1 MCSSI
6 FFIKTRDPKHNFT
19 FKSRPKAT
27 KRQSLQMTDRELLE
41 ICIKEI
47 AATYG
52 YPDVKLLRQR
62 DLEHLCLQVDKSS
75 GIMISLSTMKR
86 MVNGQFIRLP
96 QIATLNAFALCL
108 GYQNWQDFK
117 IRKQQVPRPPLSA
130 PPHPPAQKVPT
141 PLRKIPWK
149 LISSGLAVI
158 LVAITLSANHFS
170 SRTGSEI
177 RTRKADV
184 AAAPDTAVTFTARR
198 TTHNDIPNTVIFNY
212 NVDNMAGDSFFIQ
225 QSWDRNRRVR
235 IYKHKYTLTDIYYEP
250 GYHNAKLIVNEQVI
264 KTIGISIPTDQWF
277 FYSKESLT
285 RGYPS
290 YITPTDPVR
299 NGVLSLRP
307 EDLVK
312 SRIDPQKPQVYLY
325 TYFPGKMEAEGDNF
339 HLTSRIRMK
348 ELRNTACPMIMLET
362 FCQHNFMYFA
372 STLPG
377 CISNI
382 SVQFGEW
389 RLDGKENDLSGF
401 GCDVRAW
408 HVFDML
414 VQDRQVTIAI
424 DGKKV
429 FSGSYA
435 SSAGLITGLGFISNG
450 LCEVDAVELKGL
462 NGKTVYRND
471 FENGLPQ

>member
-1 MCSSI
+1 MNGFI

-19 FKSRPKAT
+19 VKSRPKAT
-27 KRQSLQMTDRELLE
+27 KRQSLPMTDRELIE
-41 ICIKEI
+41 ICVKEI

-52 YPDVKLLRQR
+52 YPEVKLLRQR
-62 DLEHLCLQVDKSS
+62 DLEHLSLQVEKSS

-86 MVNGQFIRLP
+86 MVNGQFNRLP

-108 GYQNWQDFK
+108 GYQNWQEFK
-117 IRKQQVPRPPLSA
+117 ARRQEAPQPPPSA
-130 PPHPPAQKVPT
+130 PAPPP
-141 PLRKIPWK
+141 RKIPWK
-149 LISSGLAVI
+149 LICSGLAVI
-158 LVAITLSANHFS
+158 LIAITLSASHFS
-170 SRTGSEI
+170 SRTGAGRETG
-177 RTRKADV
+177 RGKAD
-184 AAAPDTAVTFTARR
+184 TAIVFMARK

-212 NVDNMAGDSFFIQ
+212 NIDNLTGDSFFIQ
-225 QSWDRNRRVR
+225 QSWDRKRRVR

-250 GYHNAKLIVNEQVI
+250 GYHNAKLIVNDQVI
-264 KTIGISIPTDQWF
+264 KTIGVSIPTDQWF
-277 FYSKESLT
+277 FYSKDALT
-285 RGYPS
+285 QGYPS
-290 YITPTDPVR
+290 YITPADPVR

-339 HLTSRIRMK
+339 HLTTKIRMK

-382 SVQFGEW
+382 SAQFGEW

-414 VQDRQVTIAI
+414 VKDRHVTIAI
-424 DGKKV
+424 DGKTV
-429 FSGSYA
+429 FTGSYA
-435 SSAGLITGLGFISNG
+435 YSAGLITGLGFISNG
-450 LCEVDAVELKGL
+450 LCEVDAVDLKGL

-471 FENGLPQ
+471 FKNGSAQ